1 MLAIQ
6 VSNDDS
12 SGTRTQYLSKK
23 LEKCTSCK
31 ARDSKTFKKE
41 VIEYHILKEDPEIQ
55 EMSMS
60 F

>member
-41 VIEYHILKEDPEIQ
+41 AIEYHILKEDPEI
-55 EMSMS
+55 
-60 F
+60 